1 MTYTKQNWVDD
12 VTEVDK
18 LHMDHIED
26 GIVALDTGH
35 AAAMGQPFGYASLGG
50 DGIVP
55 ASQLPTPSGGGGTT
69 VSLPTGALLDWPTAT
84 PPSGF
89 LLCDG
94 GAGSRFTYSDLF
106 GVLGTAY
113 GAGDGTST
121 FNLPDFQGRVAVM
134 KGTAAA
140 VNALGKNDGQG
151 VNGRSIQ
158 HSHTNG
164 VTASHNLVLPDHAH
178 AVNESGHTH
187 DSDMWGNTIGGSAHA
202 ITGLTQTGSDPYN
215 GVATGIVRAATTGVS
230 VGNPT
235 THPAISGGVTVG
247 GSIGVGVPGDAPAYL
262 VINKVIKT

>member
-35 AAAMGQPFGYASLGG
+35 AAAMGQPLGYATLGS

-55 ASQLPTPSGGGGTT
+55 STQLPPPSGGGGGTGN
-69 VSLPTGALLDWPTAT
+69 LPTGALLDWPVAAA
-84 PPSGF
+84 PAGF

-94 GAGSRFTYSDLF
+94 SAVSRVVYPDLF
-106 GVLGTAY
+106 GVIGTTY
-113 GAGDGTST
+113 GAGDGSST

-134 KGTAAA
+134 KGTSAA
-140 VNALGKNDGQG
+140 VNALGKNDGQTLTS
-151 VNGRSIQ
+151 RTIL

-164 VTASHNLVLPDHAH
+164 VTVSHDLTLPDHGH
-178 AVNESGHTH
+178 AVNDGGHTH

-215 GVATGIVRAATTGVS
+215 GVATGIVRSALTGLS

-235 THPAISGGVTVG
+235 SHPAIGGGVTVG
-247 GSIGVGVPGDAPAYL
+247 GSIGVGMPGDAPAYL